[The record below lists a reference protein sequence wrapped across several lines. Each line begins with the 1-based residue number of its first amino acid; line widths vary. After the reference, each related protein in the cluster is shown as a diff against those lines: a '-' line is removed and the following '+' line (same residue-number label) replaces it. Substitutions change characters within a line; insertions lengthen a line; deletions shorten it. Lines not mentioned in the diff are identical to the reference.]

1 MFVGRQNEL
10 ETLGRLWRKDSASLV
25 VCSGRRR
32 IGKSTLIEEYAA
44 RSKCRFIE
52 IVGLAPDAKMNNEK
66 QLANFM
72 ASLPRRGGRAAQSAE
87 DWPTA
92 FKALSKAVP
101 RAGRTVVFLDE
112 ISWMGGYDETF
123 AAYLKNAWDVDFSR
137 RDNLVFVI
145 CGSVSA
151 WIAANI
157 LNSKGFVG
165 RISVNLK
172 VDELPIGLCSSFW
185 GKSADQVATGEI
197 VDLLSVTGGVP
208 KYLQEVDSALSTADN
223 IRNLCF
229 FPEGYLFEDFDRIFT
244 DVFSRTPHDKRK
256 IIKLLAEGP
265 RSAKEI
271 ADSLDY
277 GRNGHL
283 TAALSELKEAGFV
296 SCDEGLNP
304 ATQKPVREV
313 HYRIRDNYIRFYLK
327 CIAPRAAAVKRGLFR
342 FRSLEQLP
350 GWESLMG
357 FQFESLVANNLQTLT
372 PLIGLGDVLVTSAAP
387 YACLGRQK
395 GSGVQIDLLLQTR
408 KSVCVVEVKRRKR
421 IDESVETQ
429 VQEKIARLALPREIS
444 VRKALVYEGE
454 LNPRIRENGYFDFLI
469 SADRL
474 LGREL

>member
-10 ETLGRLWRKDSASLV
+10 DTLARLWRKDSASLV

-32 IGKSTLIEEYAA
+32 IGKSTLIEEFAA

-66 QLANFM
+66 QLVNFM
-72 ASLPRRGGRAAQSAE
+72 GCLPRHGSRAPAIAA

-92 FKALSKAVP
+92 FKALSKAIP
-101 RAGRTVVFLDE
+101 RSTRTVVFLDE

-123 AAYLKNAWDVDFSR
+123 PAYLKNAWDVDFSR
-137 RDNLVFVI
+137 RSNLILVV

-151 WIAANI
+151 WIAENI

-165 RISVNLK
+165 RVSVNLK
-172 VDELPIGLCSSFW
+172 VDELPIGLCSLFW
-185 GKSADQVATGEI
+185 GKSAANVSTGEI
-197 VDLLSVTGGVP
+197 MDVLSVTGGVP
-208 KYLQEVDSALSTADN
+208 KYLQEIDPALSSPDN

-229 FPEGYLFEDFDRIFT
+229 VPEGYLFEEFDRIFT

-256 IIKLLAEGP
+256 IIEFLACGP

-271 ADSLDY
+271 AMRLGC

-296 SCDEGLNP
+296 SSDEGLNP
-304 ATQKPVREV
+304 ATQKSVREV
-313 HYRIRDNYIRFYLK
+313 RYRIRDNYVRFYLK
-327 CIAPRAAAVKRGLFR
+327 CIAPRMAAVKRGLFR

-350 GWESLMG
+350 GWEALLG
-357 FQFESLVANNLQTLT
+357 FQFESLVANNLQTIT

-387 YACLGRQK
+387 YACLGRPK
-395 GSGVQIDLLLQTR
+395 GDGVQIDLLLQTR
-408 KSVCVVEVKRRKR
+408 KSVCVVEVKRRRR

-444 VRKALVYEGE
+444 VRKALVYDGE
-454 LNPRIRENGYFDFLI
+454 LHPQIRENGYFDFLI

>member
-10 ETLGRLWRKDSASLV
+10 ETLARLWRKGSASLV

-32 IGKSTLIEEYAA
+32 IGKSTLIEEFAA
-44 RSKCRFIE
+44 RSKCRFVE

-72 ASLPRRGGRAAQSAE
+72 GSLPSSGRRPPQTVT
-87 DWPTA
+87 DWPAA
-92 FKALSKAVP
+92 FKALSKAIP
-101 RAGRTVVFLDE
+101 RSGRTVVFLDE

-137 RDNLVFVI
+137 CDNLVFVI

-151 WIAANI
+151 WIATNI
-157 LNSKGFVG
+157 LNSRGFVG

-172 VDELPIGLCSSFW
+172 VDELPVGLCRSFW
-185 GKSADQVATGEI
+185 GRSADQVATGEI

-208 KYLQEVDSALSTADN
+208 KYLQEIDPALSTADN

-229 FPEGYLFEDFDRIFT
+229 LPEGYLFEDFDRIFT

-256 IIKLLAEGP
+256 IVELLADGP

-271 ADSLDY
+271 ATRLGY

-296 SCDEGLNP
+296 TSDEGLNP
-304 ATQKPVREV
+304 ATQKSVREV
-313 HYRIRDNYIRFYLK
+313 RYRIRDNYVRFYLK
-327 CIAPRAAAVKRGLFR
+327 CIAPRAAAIARGLFR

-350 GWESLMG
+350 GWETLVG
-357 FQFESLVANNLQTLT
+357 FQFESLVANNLQTLV

-387 YACLGRQK
+387 YACLGRQR
-395 GSGVQIDLLLQTR
+395 GSGVQVDLLLQTR
-408 KSVCVVEVKRRKR
+408 KSVCVVEIKRRKR
-421 IDESVETQ
+421 IDENVETQ

-444 VRKALVYEGE
+444 VRKALVYDGE
-454 LNPRIRENGYFDFLI
+454 LHPQIRENGYFDFLI